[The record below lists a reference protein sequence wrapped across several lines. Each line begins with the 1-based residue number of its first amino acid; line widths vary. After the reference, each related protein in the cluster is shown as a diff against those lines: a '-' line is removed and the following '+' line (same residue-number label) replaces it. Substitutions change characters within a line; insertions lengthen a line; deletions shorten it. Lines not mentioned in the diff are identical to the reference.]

1 MMMDKR
7 VVTCDFMGI
16 RVGHIVR
23 VGGRIGLVIDRFT
36 SPRLLDEGH
45 YEVYDAML
53 VVLLDGRRL
62 NVFVEDVEIID
73 DDT

>member
-1 MMMDKR
+1 MMDKK

-16 RVGHIVR
+16 KAGHIVR
-23 VGGRIGLVIDRFT
+23 VGRRTGLVIDRFT

-45 YEVYDAML
+45 DEVYDAML